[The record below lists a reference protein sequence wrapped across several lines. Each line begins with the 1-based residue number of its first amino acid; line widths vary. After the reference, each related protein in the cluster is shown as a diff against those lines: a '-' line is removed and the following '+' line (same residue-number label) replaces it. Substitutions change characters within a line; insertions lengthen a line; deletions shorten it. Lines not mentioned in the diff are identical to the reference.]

1 MLAGFSGVY
10 TGISRPYHHQYL
22 SGLPALRHYPGATV
36 GENIAPAVQHIRD
49 MVADFETISLKMGEP
64 DADIDALSSKM
75 DRLQVWKGCGEGA
88 WGVGGRWRV

>member
-1 MLAGFSGVY
+1 M
-10 TGISRPYHHQYL
+10 P
-22 SGLPALRHYPGATV
+22 GLPDLRHHPGATV

-88 WGVGGRWRV
+88 RGCGRV